1 MLLRLALALLWLLHW
16 LPLTALSRVGALLGS
31 LAFTFIHDRRRV
43 TLINLKLCFPHWTEE
58 QRVIVAKQHFQA
70 FMTSILAQGVGWY
83 ASLPRLRRLVQFEGK
98 EHLDQALAQGPVI
111 LMTPHFFGVDTI
123 GIYLSADIRTIT
135 INTRHKNATL
145 DEVILRHRSRWNG
158 ATVFSRQDGIRAV
171 LRAFKPGWALY
182 YLPDQD
188 FGPKESIFV
197 DFFGIPTATVP
208 ALPRLARLSG
218 ARIVPCVVH
227 QEFDRGRYRVCFYPS
242 WEAFPGPDERE
253 DTVRM
258 NHFIEA
264 RVLEQPARYL
274 WSHKRFKA
282 RPPREPSPYA

>member
-1 MLLRLALALLWLLHW
+1 MFLRLALALLWLLHW
-16 LPLTALSRVGALLGS
+16 LPLTALSRAGAVLGS
-31 LAFTFIHDRRRV
+31 LAFALIRDRRRV

-58 QRVIVAKQHFQA
+58 QRIAVARQHFQA

-83 ASLPRLRRLVQFEGK
+83 ASLPRLRRLVQFEGR
-98 EHLDQALAQGPVI
+98 EYLDQALAQGPVI

-123 GIYLSADIRTIT
+123 GIYLSADIKTIT
-135 INTRHKNATL
+135 INTRHKNAVL
-145 DEVILRHRSRWNG
+145 DKVIMHHRSRWNG

-197 DFFGIPTATVP
+197 DFFGIPTATAP

-218 ARIVPCVVH
+218 ARVVPCVVH
-227 QEFDRGRYRVCFYPS
+227 QEFGQGRYRVCFYPS
-242 WEAFPGPDERE
+242 WKDFPGPDERE

-258 NHFIEA
+258 NHFIEE
-264 RVLEQPARYL
+264 RVLEQPAHYL
-274 WSHKRFKA
+274 WSHKRFKT
-282 RPPREPSPYA
+282 RPPGEPSPYA